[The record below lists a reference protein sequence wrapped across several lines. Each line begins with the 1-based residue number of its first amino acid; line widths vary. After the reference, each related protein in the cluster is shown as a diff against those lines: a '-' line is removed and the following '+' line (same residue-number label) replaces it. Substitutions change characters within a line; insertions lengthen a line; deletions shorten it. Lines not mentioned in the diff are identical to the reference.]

1 MPRCQY
7 KNIVNDYQNNV
18 SPVEPSNLTTVGPE
32 KSNISEVKE
41 RDFKIAS
48 MNMLKINLK
57 RKFFLIP

>member
-1 MPRCQY
+1 MTIRLS
-7 KNIVNDYQNNV
+7 DYQNV

-41 RDFKIAS
+41 RDFKIDF